1 MRTGMYLR
9 HITIGRI
16 TSQRAHQQATWRAG
30 HCPLPP
36 PHRPSFPAG
45 ESWGAVTTEGL
56 LIYALDPTLVFEPFQ
71 LEEDITES
79 SVLAKLAGGQQA
91 RALLMAL
98 HLNLEHITRR
108 VIEAVPLANGERD
121 KGGRVLEVGW
131 RRVRERETGWW
142 IGCLINSKRG

>member
-1 MRTGMYLR
+1 MTRS
-9 HITIGRI
+9 I
-16 TSQRAHQQATWRAG
+16 TSQRSHSAADLAHR
-30 HCPLPP
+30 PLSPP

-108 VIEAVPLANGERD
+108 VIEAVPLTNGEGT
-121 KGGRVLEVGW
+121 GGGVRG
-131 RRVRERETGWW
+131 RRVMDKV
-142 IGCLINSKRG
+142 SDQQ